1 MYLSISVE
9 PLLSFSLLKRI
20 HRVLFL
26 VVIIKNDIVFR
37 LLTATLSFRSCS
49 DFEELKHIGKGAFGE
64 VIKVRNKLDGRV
76 YAIKKIK
83 LSPKFQKKVLTE
95 VKTLSRLYHKN
106 VVRYYQAWIEV
117 ESTVIAFSS
126 DDERETNSFQ
136 DWIQDTIDT
145 HPNANFPSSAHYSQE
160 RPSSDESF
168 TKNINKKL
176 KSKTKPKDNYT
187 INSISQKTQYWNVFQ
202 SLEDEDNDD
211 DIDENDIEAEAEDH
225 DDDDDDDNDKSKN
238 DCEQTTEDKINQDD
252 ENSNRDHK
260 ISIEISNRHAR
271 GGYFS

>member
-1 MYLSISVE
+1 MSLS
-9 PLLSFSLLKRI
+9 LC
-20 HRVLFL
+20 
-26 VVIIKNDIVFR
+26 
-37 LLTATLSFRSCS
+37 SCS
-49 DFEELKHIGKGAFGE
+49 DFEELKHIGKGTFGE

-145 HPNANFPSSAHYSQE
+145 HPNTNFASNTNFSQD

-168 TKNINKKL
+168 SKKINKKL
-176 KSKTKPKDNYT
+176 KSKTKHQVNYT
-187 INSISQKTQYWNVFQ
+187 ITGTPQKTQYWNVFQ
-202 SLEDEDNDD
+202 SLDDEDDDNDD
-211 DIDENDIEAEAEDH
+211 VDVDEDEIDEEE
-225 DDDDDDDNDKSKN
+225 DDDNDNDNDKSK
-238 DCEQTTEDKINQDD
+238 DDYEKMTQDKINQND
-252 ENSNRDHK
+252 ENSNTDHK
-260 ISIEISNRHAR
+260 ISTESSNHALGR
-271 GGYFS
+271 YFS